1 MRILIT
7 QDTDWIR
14 RYPGQQHHLAERLS
28 LRGHE
33 IRVVDYEI
41 LWKTEGKKEFFSR
54 RQVFNNV
61 SKVQTFQGLS
71 VVRPGIIKIPFLDY
85 MSMVYTYS
93 KEIDKQIKEF
103 HPDIIMGHSI
113 LTNYLSMKSAKKY
126 NIPYIFHMTDAQH
139 TMIPFKQIQ
148 PIGKIVEQNILKNA
162 DRVITIN
169 DKLRDYAIRMGADSS
184 KTYVVSGGIDLD
196 RYNYQLDGSGIREQH
211 GIKKDNFLLFFM
223 GWLYHF
229 SGLKEVAVELSKI
242 KDTMPNIK
250 FLIVGA
256 GDSFEELKEIS
267 LKYNLGNQL
276 ILAGSQPYEKIP
288 EYIAASDICL
298 LPAYCNK
305 TMSDIVP
312 IKLYEYLAMGKPV
325 IATSLP
331 GVRKEFG
338 DNGISYIN
346 KPEDT
351 IKKAIQLID
360 EGRLKERGMQGR
372 RFVEKNDWNKI
383 TNRFEILLK
392 RLLIEHNAEI

>member
-7 QDTDWIR
+7 QDTDWIK

-33 IRVVDYEI
+33 IRVIDYEI
-41 LWKTEGKKEFFSR
+41 LWKTEGKKELFSR

-61 SKVQTFQGLS
+61 SKVINFQGLS
-71 VVRPGIIKIPFLDY
+71 VVRPGIIKIPLLDY
-85 MSMVYTYS
+85 ISMVYTYS
-93 KEIDKQIKEF
+93 KEIDKQIREF
-103 HPDIIMGHSI
+103 HPDIIIGHSI
-113 LTNYLSMKSAKKY
+113 LTNYLSMKFAKKY
-126 NIPYIFHMTDAQH
+126 RIPFIFHMTDAQH

-148 PIGKIVEQNILKNA
+148 PLGKIIEQNILKNA

-169 DKLRDYAIRMGADSS
+169 EKLRDYAIKMGADSS
-184 KTYVVSGGIDLD
+184 KTHVVRGGIDLE
-196 RYNYQLDGSGIREQH
+196 RYNYQLDGTSIREKY
-211 GIKKDNFLLFFM
+211 GIKKDDFLLFFM
-223 GWLYHF
+223 GWLYSF
-229 SGLKEVAVELSKI
+229 SGLKEVAVELSK
-242 KDTMPNIK
+242 TRESMPNIK
-250 FLIVGA
+250 FLIVGS
-256 GDSFEELKEIS
+256 GDALEELREIS
-267 LKYNLGNQL
+267 LKYDLGDRL

-298 LPAYCNK
+298 LPAYCNE

-346 KPEDT
+346 KPEET
-351 IKKAIQLID
+351 IKRAIQLIND
-360 EGRLKERGMQGR
+360 GLLKEKGMQGR
-372 RFVEKNDWNKI
+372 KFVERNDWNKL
-383 TNRFEILLK
+383 TNDFEIFLK
-392 RLLIEHNAEI
+392 SI

>member
-7 QDTDWIR
+7 QDTDWIK

-33 IRVVDYEI
+33 IRVIDYEI
-41 LWKTEGKKEFFSR
+41 MWKTEGKKEFYSR
-54 RQVFNNV
+54 RQVFNDV
-61 SKVQTFQGLS
+61 SKVITFQGLS

-85 MSMVYTYS
+85 MSMVYTYK
-93 KEIDKQIKEF
+93 KEIDKQIREF

-148 PIGKIVEQNILKNA
+148 SLGKIVEQNILKNA

-169 DKLRDYAIRMGADSS
+169 DKLRDYAIRMGADPS
-184 KTYVVSGGIDLD
+184 KTYVVRGGIDLN
-196 RYNYQLDGSGIREQH
+196 RYNYQLDGSRVREKYGIN
-211 GIKKDNFLLFFM
+211 KDDLLLFFM
-223 GWLYHF
+223 GWLYNF
-229 SGLKEVAVELSKI
+229 SGLKEVAFELTKI

-256 GDSFEELKEIS
+256 GDALEELKEMS

-298 LPAYCNK
+298 LPAYCNE

-325 IATSLP
+325 ITTSLP
-331 GVRKEFG
+331 GVIKEFG

-346 KPEDT
+346 NPEDA
-351 IKKAIQLID
+351 IKKAIQLIK
-360 EGRLKERGMQGR
+360 EGLLKEKGMQGR
-372 RFVEKNDWNKI
+372 RFVEKNDWNKL
-383 TNRFEILLK
+383 TLEFEGLLK
-392 RLLIEHNAEI
+392 SLYIEYN